1 MKWDGYYTPLS
12 SEHRWMP
19 IDDNRTVALYKD
31 NSNQVNRKLVKIIK
45 IPKIFVEHL
54 LASQGLQNVGD
65 KKQWRTSLEV
75 EQV

>member
-1 MKWDGYYTPLS
+1 
-12 SEHRWMP
+12 MP
-19 IDDNRTVALYKD
+19 KDDNRTIALYKD

-45 IPKIFVEHL
+45 ISKIFVEQL
-54 LASQGLQNVGD
+54 LASQGLQNIGG